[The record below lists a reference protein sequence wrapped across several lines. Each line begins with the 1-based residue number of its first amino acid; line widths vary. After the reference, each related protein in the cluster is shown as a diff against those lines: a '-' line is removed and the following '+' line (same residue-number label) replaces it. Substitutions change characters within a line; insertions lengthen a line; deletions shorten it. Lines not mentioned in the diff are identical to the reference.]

1 MGKLWAPSKKKMKPV
16 LDDSG
21 AGFLLQGFGATAR
34 VQGANTPTIQLRA
47 YKLSAHIRKAP
58 QLATLAPSSELKA
71 CTLPCSIS

>member
-1 MGKLWAPSKKKMKPV
+1 MGKLCAPSKKKMKPI

-47 YKLSAHIRKAP
+47 YKLSAHIHKAPAP
-58 QLATLAPSSELKA
+58 QLATLAPGSELKA
-71 CTLPCSIS
+71 CTLP